1 MKKSKHTNTQWLIG
15 KHAIEACMKAK
26 RRKIKQILVA
36 DKHQTKYAQFLDNC
50 VNNEHIPVRVA
61 DKKELDKRYPNSPH
75 QGIIA
80 EVSQLQQPSLEDVL
94 KEATLLLILDQ
105 VTDPH
110 NIGAV
115 LRSADAFGCDAVLL
129 PEQNSASVTE
139 VAAKAASGA
148 AETVP
153 VIKVGNITK
162 CLEMLAKEGFW
173 SVGLDGQAKAEI
185 SQIDMAGKTVI
196 VMGSEGKGLRPLV
209 AKNCDH
215 LAKIPMVG
223 TVESLNISV
232 ATGVT
237 LYECAL
243 QRSKK

>member
-1 MKKSKHTNTQWLIG
+1 MKKSKNTQAQWLVG
-15 KHAIEACMKAK
+15 KHAIEACLKTG
-26 RRKIKQILVA
+26 RRKIKQVLIA
-36 DKHQTKYAQFLDNC
+36 DKHQHKYIFFLKSFA
-50 VNNEHIPVRVA
+50 EHKIPVRVT
-61 DKKELDKRYPNSPH
+61 DKKELDKRYPDSPH

-80 EVSQLQQPSLEDVL
+80 EVGMLEQPRLEDIL
-94 KEATLLLILDQ
+94 KTANLLLILDQ

-129 PEQNSASVTE
+129 PEQNSGSLTH

-153 VIKVGNITK
+153 VIKVGNLTK
-162 CLEMLAKEGFW
+162 TLEQLAKEGFW
-173 SVGLDGQAKAEI
+173 SVGLDGSAKQTI
-185 SQIDMAGKTVI
+185 YQTDMQGKTVI

-209 AKNCDH
+209 AKTCDY

-232 ATGVT
+232 ATGIT
-237 LYECAL
+237 LYECCC
-243 QRSKK
+243 QRNKK

>member
-1 MKKSKHTNTQWLIG
+1 MKKSRNTQSQWLVG
-15 KHAIEACMKAK
+15 KHAIEACLKTK
-26 RRKIKQILVA
+26 RRKIKQILVV
-36 DKHQTKYAQFLDNC
+36 DKHQTKYAPFL
-50 VNNEHIPVRVA
+50 NECGDIPVRIT
-61 DKKELDKRYPNSPH
+61 DKRELDKRYPDSPH

-80 EVSQLQQPSLEDVL
+80 EVSPLQQPSLEDIL
-94 KEATLLLILDQ
+94 KSADLLLILDQ

-129 PEQNSASVTE
+129 PDQNSGSLTE

-153 VIKVGNITK
+153 VIKVGNLSK
-162 CLEMLAKEGFW
+162 CLEELAQSGFW
-173 SVGLDGQAKAEI
+173 SVGLDGEAKVDI
-185 SQIDMAGKTVI
+185 SKIDMTGKTVI

-215 LAKIPMVG
+215 LAKIPMTG
-223 TVESLNISV
+223 PVESLNISV

-243 QRSKK
+243 QRGRK